1 MDSNFKIVS
10 ITDYVS
16 EQTTIQAKITAL
28 NNVIDK
34 LELSML
40 DVADSA
46 AYKDYWMKDGQMEV
60 RATYNSID
68 DVVKQIEKLT
78 KLKVYYQNK
87 LTGRISILRSGNL

>member
-1 MDSNFKIVS
+1 MNSNYKIVS

-16 EQTTIQAKITAL
+16 EQTTVKDKITAL

-34 LELSML
+34 LELSLL
-40 DVADSA
+40 DVADSS
-46 AYKDYWMKDGQMEV
+46 AYKDYSMKDGQMEV
-60 RATYNSID
+60 KATYNSID